1 MTEKKS
7 VKIVKSASA
16 STPDDDTLL
25 NPPAPPINNQ
35 MKHNSDASGDI
46 HSDISNDTDSDIT
59 IDMQKTTNQ
68 SNSVVN
74 ADASTADTTSRIIL
88 TPDEQLAK
96 AKKIAYE
103 RHANQLDKGGN
114 PYINHPKYVAEHVN
128 TVLDKTVAWL
138 HDTIEDTGYTV
149 SMMRADGFDDNVITA
164 VQLLTHKKGEPYLD
178 YIKNLASNE
187 TARNVKIADLHNNMD
202 LTRLPVNDRNTDDV
216 KHRMN
221 KYTKALSILTNTSTD
236 DKHDVS
242 TTSSINADDN
252 ASAADTN
259 QHTASTMNEGTDAD
273 TVSTDNKSDADAD
286 TVSTTAITDS
296 KPDANAADAS
306 SVNNNANTSAN
317 TANTANTNSGN
328 DDNDKSDANTYSDDK
343 SDVNAITNADTSNT
357 NGDDKYT
364 TSDAGNDKSDV
375 SIVSNSNVNTVVD
388 DSDSE
393 PSNDS
398 KVIDDDTADSKIDD
412 DSDKVSNHTSG
423 DGNDSDE
430 LGKDSKA
437 NNKHKRFIDNKHKKN
452 PDDWLASMKWIN
464 KHPISSVL
472 LAVLLCAIAFL
483 MVRPSA
489 IQSIPSNEGF
499 ALLKDS
505 KAVEQVQVQDY
516 TQTVILKLKDDY
528 TRKTDNRNVGKT
540 VSFGWTIGQR
550 EELGKILDKSEYDK
564 GYSVIGYKSNTIS
577 NLFVSLLPV
586 IIIIGF
592 MVYLSKDGGLSG
604 ISGSQGDEKMIS
616 DKPDITFKDVAGED
630 TALIELKEIK
640 DMLAEPEKYEKIGAK
655 LPKGVLLYGPPGTGK
670 TLLAK
675 ALAGEVDANFYYC
688 AASDL
693 VEMFVGLGARRV
705 RNLFAQARKNPG
717 KSIIFF
723 DEIDAI
729 GGSRSNLS
737 EGNSEREQTLNQL
750 LVEMDGF
757 ESTGDIIVLAS
768 TNRVDMLDKALLRP
782 GRFDRQIGVDLPDM
796 KGREEI
802 LAIHARNK
810 QLADDVDLHWVA
822 QNTAGFS
829 GAQLANVVNEAA
841 LMAIREGRDNVTLD
855 DFSEGID
862 RTLMG
867 PKKTTREDYKKS
879 LKLTAYHEAG
889 HALAAMATPGSD
901 PVNKITIL
909 PRSNA
914 LGYTAINS
922 DDDRTNYTCTQLYGQ
937 LNYMLGG
944 WAAEELVFGDV
955 STGPS
960 NDIDKATQLA
970 RDIITKYGFSKKL
983 GIGVWSFDRSD
994 ANALP
999 LSDSTLTIIDNEVST
1014 MIHDAHDNAMLA
1026 LQTNKAV
1033 LDELASKLLDKE
1045 TLTTEDLQPIIA
1057 KVKLIQGHNPAP
1069 YHPIQHP
1076 AVPSM
1081 SE

>member
-1 MTEKKS
+1 MTENIKR
-7 VKIVKSASA
+7 KSASA
-16 STPDDDTLL
+16 SMPDDDNDDTLL
-25 NPPAPPINNQ
+25 NPPAPPANR
-35 MKHNSDASGDI
+35 HSDASGDI
-46 HSDISNDTDSDIT
+46 HSDISNDTNS
-59 IDMQKTTNQ
+59 DMQKTTNQ

-74 ADASTADTTSRIIL
+74 ANNSVNNNTTDSDTTSASTADTASRIIL

-114 PYINHPKYVAEHVN
+114 PYIEHPKYVAEHVN

-216 KHRMN
+216 KRRMN

-236 DKHDVS
+236 DKHNVS
-242 TTSSINADDN
+242 TATSNINADDN
-252 ASAADTN
+252 ASTADTN
-259 QHTASTMNEGTDAD
+259 QHTTGAVNENTDD
-273 TVSTDNKSDADAD
+273 D

-296 KPDANAADAS
+296 KLDANADDDSTA
-306 SVNNNANTSAN
+306 NNNVNTSVN
-317 TANTANTNSGN
+317 TAN
-328 DDNDKSDANTYSDDK
+328 ANTYSDDK
-343 SDVNAITNADTSNT
+343 SDDNDSTSANT
-357 NGDDKYT
+357 ANTSSGDDKST
-364 TSDAGNDKSDV
+364 TSDDG
-375 SIVSNSNVNTVVD
+375 D
-388 DSDSE
+388 D
-393 PSNDS
+393 
-398 KVIDDDTADSKIDD
+398 
-412 DSDKVSNHTSG
+412 
-423 DGNDSDE
+423 NDSDE

-437 NNKHKRFIDNKHKKN
+437 NKHKRFIDNKHKKN
-452 PDDWLASMKWIN
+452 PDDWPASVKWIN

-505 KAVEQVQVQDY
+505 KAVEQVQIQDY

-592 MVYLSKDGGLSG
+592 MIYLSKDGGLSG

-802 LAIHARNK
+802 LSIHARNK

-1026 LQTNKAV
+1026 LRTNKAV

-1057 KVKLIQGHNPAP
+1057 KVKLIQGRNPAP

-1076 AVPSM
+1076 AVSSM

>member
-7 VKIVKSASA
+7 VKTVKSASA
-16 STPDDDTLL
+16 SMPDDDNDDTLL
-25 NPPAPPINNQ
+25 NPPAPPAN
-35 MKHNSDASGDI
+35 HHSDASGDI
-46 HSDISNDTDSDIT
+46 HSDISNDTDSDIN
-59 IDMQKTTNQ
+59 IDIQKTTNQ

-74 ADASTADTTSRIIL
+74 ANNGVNNNTADTTSRIIL

-114 PYINHPKYVAEHVN
+114 PYIEHPKYVAEHVN

-149 SMMRADGFDDNVITA
+149 SMMRADGFDDNVINA

-178 YIKNLASNE
+178 YIKSLASNE

-216 KHRMN
+216 KRRMN

-236 DKHDVS
+236 DKHNAS
-242 TTSSINADDN
+242 TTTSNINADDN
-252 ASAADTN
+252 ARTADTN
-259 QHTASTMNEGTDAD
+259 QHTTSTVNENTDAD
-273 TVSTDNKSDADAD
+273 SASTIAS
-286 TVSTTAITDS
+286 TDS
-296 KPDANAADAS
+296 KPDANAA
-306 SVNNNANTSAN
+306 
-317 TANTANTNSGN
+317 
-328 DDNDKSDANTYSDDK
+328 
-343 SDVNAITNADTSNT
+343 NADTADSTASNNTNISDNTANT
-357 NGDDKYT
+357 NGDDKST
-364 TSDAGNDKSDV
+364 TSDDG
-375 SIVSNSNVNTVVD
+375 D
-388 DSDSE
+388 D
-393 PSNDS
+393 
-398 KVIDDDTADSKIDD
+398 
-412 DSDKVSNHTSG
+412 
-423 DGNDSDE
+423 NDSDE

-437 NNKHKRFIDNKHKKN
+437 NKHKKKN
-452 PDDWLASMKWIN
+452 PDDWPTSVKWIN

-505 KAVEQVQVQDY
+505 KAVEQVQIQDY

-550 EELGKILDKSEYDK
+550 EELGKILDKSDYDK

-1057 KVKLIQGHNPAP
+1057 KVKLIKGRNQAP
-1069 YHPIQHP
+1069 YHPIQHQS
-1076 AVPSM
+1076 VPSM

>member
-1 MTEKKS
+1 MTENIKR
-7 VKIVKSASA
+7 KSASA
-16 STPDDDTLL
+16 STPNDDNNDTLL
-25 NPPAPPINNQ
+25 NPPAPPAN
-35 MKHNSDASGDI
+35 HHSDASGDI
-46 HSDISNDTDSDIT
+46 HSDISNDTDSDIN

-68 SNSVVN
+68 SNTHSDTSV
-74 ADASTADTTSRIIL
+74 STADTTSRIIL

-114 PYINHPKYVAEHVN
+114 PYIEHPKYVAAHVN

-149 SMMRADGFDDNVITA
+149 SMMRADGFDDNVINA

-216 KHRMN
+216 KRRMN
-221 KYTKALSILTNTSTD
+221 KYTKALSILNSTD

-242 TTSSINADDN
+242 TTTNSINA
-252 ASAADTN
+252 STADTN
-259 QHTASTMNEGTDAD
+259 QHTTSIVNESIDAGTVSTNNDDKGTDAGI
-273 TVSTDNKSDADAD
+273 
-286 TVSTTAITDS
+286 VSTTASTDS
-296 KPDANAADAS
+296 KPDDIASTDDVSTASNNTNAS
-306 SVNNNANTSAN
+306 
-317 TANTANTNSGN
+317 ANTANTNS
-328 DDNDKSDANTYSDDK
+328 DSDASN
-343 SDVNAITNADTSNT
+343 NADNT
-357 NGDDKYT
+357 VST
-364 TSDAGNDKSDV
+364 DAGNDADTANTNGNDDKST
-375 SIVSNSNVNTVVD
+375 NSN
-388 DSDSE
+388 
-393 PSNDS
+393 
-398 KVIDDDTADSKIDD
+398 
-412 DSDKVSNHTSG
+412 
-423 DGNDSDE
+423 DGNDKSDE

-437 NNKHKRFIDNKHKKN
+437 NKHKRFIDNKHKKN
-452 PDDWLASMKWIN
+452 PDDWPASVKWIN

-472 LAVLLCAIAFL
+472 LAVLLCFIAFL
-483 MVRPSA
+483 MIRPSA

-505 KAVEQVQVQDY
+505 KDVEQVQVQDY
-516 TQTVILKLKDDY
+516 TQTVILKLKNDY

-550 EELGKILDKSEYDK
+550 EELGKILDKSDYDK

-1081 SE
+1081 SK

>member
-7 VKIVKSASA
+7 VKTVKSASA
-16 STPDDDTLL
+16 STPDDDNDDTLL
-25 NPPAPPINNQ
+25 NPPAPPAN
-35 MKHNSDASGDI
+35 HHGDASGDI

-68 SNSVVN
+68 SNTHSDNSV
-74 ADASTADTTSRIIL
+74 STADTTSRIIL

-114 PYINHPKYVAEHVN
+114 PYIEHPKYVAAHVN

-149 SMMRADGFDDNVITA
+149 SMMRADGFDDNVIAA

-178 YIKNLASNE
+178 YIKSLASNE

-236 DKHDVS
+236 D
-242 TTSSINADDN
+242 N
-252 ASAADTN
+252 ASTADTN
-259 QHTASTMNEGTDAD
+259 QHTTSTVNESIKDSTMNE
-273 TVSTDNKSDADAD
+273 STDAD
-286 TVSTTAITDS
+286 TVSTTASTDS
-296 KPDANAADAS
+296 KPDDIASTDDVSTASNNVNASASTANAD
-306 SVNNNANTSAN
+306 
-317 TANTANTNSGN
+317 
-328 DDNDKSDANTYSDDK
+328 SDDK
-343 SDVNAITNADTSNT
+343 SDVNAS
-357 NGDDKYT
+357 DD
-364 TSDAGNDKSDV
+364 GNDD
-375 SIVSNSNVNTVVD
+375 
-388 DSDSE
+388 
-393 PSNDS
+393 
-398 KVIDDDTADSKIDD
+398 
-412 DSDKVSNHTSG
+412 
-423 DGNDSDE
+423 NDSDE

-437 NNKHKRFIDNKHKKN
+437 NKHKRFIDNKHKKN
-452 PDDWLASMKWIN
+452 PDDWPASVKWVN

-472 LAVLLCAIAFL
+472 LAVLLCFIAFL

-505 KAVEQVQVQDY
+505 KAVEQVQIQDY

-550 EELGKILDKSEYDK
+550 EELGKILDKSDYDK

-592 MVYLSKDGGLSG
+592 MIYLSKDGGLSG
-604 ISGSQGDEKMIS
+604 ISSSQGDEKMIS

-983 GIGVWSFDRSD
+983 GIGVWSFDRND

-1057 KVKLIQGHNPAP
+1057 KVKLIKGHNPAP
-1069 YHPIQHP
+1069 YHPIKHP
-1076 AVPSM
+1076 AVPSI
-1081 SE
+1081 SK

>member
-7 VKIVKSASA
+7 VKTVKSASA
-16 STPDDDTLL
+16 SMPDDDNDDTLL
-25 NPPAPPINNQ
+25 NPPAPPAN
-35 MKHNSDASGDI
+35 HHSDASGDI
-46 HSDISNDTDSDIT
+46 HSDISNDNDS
-59 IDMQKTTNQ
+59 DMQKTTNQ

-74 ADASTADTTSRIIL
+74 ANNSANNNTTDSDTTSASTADTASRIIL

-114 PYINHPKYVAEHVN
+114 PYIEHPKYVAEHVN

-149 SMMRADGFDDNVITA
+149 SMMRADGFDDNVINA

-178 YIKNLASNE
+178 YIKSLASNE

-236 DKHDVS
+236 DKHNAS
-242 TTSSINADDN
+242 TDTSNINADDN
-252 ASAADTN
+252 ASTADTN
-259 QHTASTMNEGTDAD
+259 QHTTSTVNENTDAD
-273 TVSTDNKSDADAD
+273 SASTIAS
-286 TVSTTAITDS
+286 TDS
-296 KPDANAADAS
+296 KPDDNAGNADTDDSTAS
-306 SVNNNANTSAN
+306 NNTNISD
-317 TANTANTNSGN
+317 NTANTNSDN
-328 DDNDKSDANTYSDDK
+328 DDKFDANTSGDASTASTSSGDNK
-343 SDVNAITNADTSNT
+343 S
-357 NGDDKYT
+357 T
-364 TSDAGNDKSDV
+364 TSGDGDDKSDV
-375 SIVSNSNVNTVVD
+375 SIVSNKSSLDDDKHPCSNVSAVVD

-412 DSDKVSNHTSG
+412 DSDKVSNHTSDDG
-423 DGNDSDE
+423 DDNDSDE

-437 NNKHKRFIDNKHKKN
+437 NKHKRFIDNKHKKN
-452 PDDWLASMKWIN
+452 PDEWPASVKWIN

-505 KAVEQVQVQDY
+505 KAVEQVQIQDY

-1057 KVKLIQGHNPAP
+1057 KVKLIQGRNPAP

>member
-7 VKIVKSASA
+7 VKTVKSASA
-16 STPDDDTLL
+16 SMPDDDNDDTLL
-25 NPPAPPINNQ
+25 NPPAPPAN
-35 MKHNSDASGDI
+35 HHSDASGDI
-46 HSDISNDTDSDIT
+46 HSDISNDNDS
-59 IDMQKTTNQ
+59 DMQKTTNQ

-74 ADASTADTTSRIIL
+74 ANNSANNNTTDSDTTSASTADTASRIIL

-178 YIKNLASNE
+178 YIKSLASNE
-187 TARNVKIADLHNNMD
+187 TARNVKIADIHNNMD

-242 TTSSINADDN
+242 TDTSNINANDN
-252 ASAADTN
+252 ASTADTN
-259 QHTASTMNEGTDAD
+259 QHTTSTVNESTDAD
-273 TVSTDNKSDADAD
+273 AA
-286 TVSTTAITDS
+286 STTAITDS
-296 KPDANAADAS
+296 KPDD
-306 SVNNNANTSAN
+306 NANIAD
-317 TANTANTNSGN
+317 TNAG
-328 DDNDKSDANTYSDDK
+328 SDDK
-343 SDVNAITNADTSNT
+343 STASTDSKPDDNASTANNNVNTSADTADT
-357 NGDDKYT
+357 NSGDDKST
-364 TSDAGNDKSDV
+364 TSDAG
-375 SIVSNSNVNTVVD
+375 D
-388 DSDSE
+388 D
-393 PSNDS
+393 
-398 KVIDDDTADSKIDD
+398 
-412 DSDKVSNHTSG
+412 
-423 DGNDSDE
+423 NDSDE

-437 NNKHKRFIDNKHKKN
+437 NKHKRFIDNKHKKN
-452 PDDWLASMKWIN
+452 PDEWPASVKWIN

-1057 KVKLIQGHNPAP
+1057 KVKLIQGRNPAP
-1069 YHPIQHP
+1069 YHPIKHQS
-1076 AVPSM
+1076 VPSM

>member
-1 MTEKKS
+1 MTEN
-7 VKIVKSASA
+7 ITRKSASA
-16 STPDDDTLL
+16 STPDDDNDDTLL
-25 NPPAPPINNQ
+25 NPPAPPANQ
-35 MKHNSDASGDI
+35 HGDVSGDI

-59 IDMQKTTNQ
+59 IDMQKTNNQ
-68 SNSVVN
+68 SNTNSDNSVSTS
-74 ADASTADTTSRIIL
+74 DATSRIIL

-114 PYINHPKYVAEHVN
+114 PYIEHPKYVAEHVN

-149 SMMRADGFDDNVITA
+149 SMMRADGFDDNVIAA

-202 LTRLPVNDRNTDDV
+202 LTRLPVNDRDTDDV

-221 KYTKALSILTNTSTD
+221 KYTKALSILNSTD

-252 ASAADTN
+252 ASTADTN
-259 QHTASTMNEGTDAD
+259 QHTASTVNESTDAG
-273 TVSTDNKSDADAD
+273 
-286 TVSTTAITDS
+286 TVSTTVSTDS
-296 KPDANAADAS
+296 KPDANADNAS
-306 SVNNNANTSAN
+306 TDNVSTASNNANTSAN
-317 TANTANTNSGN
+317 TNC
-328 DDNDKSDANTYSDDK
+328 DDK
-343 SDVNAITNADTSNT
+343 STTNAD
-357 NGDDKYT
+357 GDDKP
-364 TSDAGNDKSDV
+364 DA
-375 SIVSNSNVNTVVD
+375 SIVSNNS
-388 DSDSE
+388 SL
-393 PSNDS
+393 
-398 KVIDDDTADSKIDD
+398 DDDTADSKIDD
-412 DSDKVSNHTSG
+412 DSDKDSNHTTS
-423 DGNDSDE
+423 DDDSDE

-437 NNKHKRFIDNKHKKN
+437 NKHKRFIDNKHKKN
-452 PDDWLASMKWIN
+452 PDDWPASVKWIN

-472 LAVLLCAIAFL
+472 LAVLLCFIAFL

-516 TQTVILKLKDDY
+516 TQTVILKLKNDY

-550 EELGKILDKSEYDK
+550 EELGKILDKSDYDK
-564 GYSVIGYKSNTIS
+564 GYSVIGYKSSTIS
-577 NLFVSLLPV
+577 NLFISLLPV

-1057 KVKLIQGHNPAP
+1057 KVKLIKGRNQAP
-1069 YHPIQHP
+1069 YHPIQNP
-1076 AVPSM
+1076 AVSSM
-1081 SE
+1081 SK

>member
-1 MTEKKS
+1 MTEN
-7 VKIVKSASA
+7 ITRKSASA
-16 STPDDDTLL
+16 STPDDDNDDTLL
-25 NPPAPPINNQ
+25 NPPAPPANQ
-35 MKHNSDASGDI
+35 HGDVSGDI

-59 IDMQKTTNQ
+59 IDMQKTNNQ
-68 SNSVVN
+68 SNTNSDNSVSTS
-74 ADASTADTTSRIIL
+74 DATSRIIL

-114 PYINHPKYVAEHVN
+114 PYIEHPKYVAEHVN

-149 SMMRADGFDDNVITA
+149 SMMRADGFDDNVIAA

-202 LTRLPVNDRNTDDV
+202 LTRLPVNDRDTDDV

-221 KYTKALSILTNTSTD
+221 KYTKALSILNSTD

-242 TTSSINADDN
+242 TATSINADDN
-252 ASAADTN
+252 ASTADTN
-259 QHTASTMNEGTDAD
+259 QHTASTVNESTDAG
-273 TVSTDNKSDADAD
+273 
-286 TVSTTAITDS
+286 TVSTTVSTDS
-296 KPDANAADAS
+296 KPDANADNAS
-306 SVNNNANTSAN
+306 TDNVSTASNNANTSAN
-317 TANTANTNSGN
+317 TNC
-328 DDNDKSDANTYSDDK
+328 DDK
-343 SDVNAITNADTSNT
+343 STTNAD
-357 NGDDKYT
+357 GDDKP
-364 TSDAGNDKSDV
+364 DA
-375 SIVSNSNVNTVVD
+375 SIVSNNS
-388 DSDSE
+388 SL
-393 PSNDS
+393 
-398 KVIDDDTADSKIDD
+398 DDDTADSKIDD
-412 DSDKVSNHTSG
+412 DSDKDSNHTTS
-423 DGNDSDE
+423 DDDSDE

-437 NNKHKRFIDNKHKKN
+437 NKHKRFIDNKHKKN
-452 PDDWLASMKWIN
+452 PDDWPTSVKWIN

-472 LAVLLCAIAFL
+472 LAVLLCFIAFL

-516 TQTVILKLKDDY
+516 TQTVILKLKNDY

-550 EELGKILDKSEYDK
+550 EELGKILDKSDYDK
-564 GYSVIGYKSNTIS
+564 GYSVIGYKSSTIS
-577 NLFVSLLPV
+577 NLFISLLPV

-1026 LQTNKAV
+1026 LKTNKAV

-1057 KVKLIQGHNPAP
+1057 KVKLIKGRNPAP
-1069 YHPIQHP
+1069 YHPIQNP
-1076 AVPSM
+1076 AVSSM
-1081 SE
+1081 SK

>member
-7 VKIVKSASA
+7 VKTVKSASA
-16 STPDDDTLL
+16 SMPDDDNDDTLL
-25 NPPAPPINNQ
+25 NPPAPPANHQ

-46 HSDISNDTDSDIT
+46 YSDISNDTDSDIN
-59 IDMQKTTNQ
+59 IDMQKTTTNQ

-74 ADASTADTTSRIIL
+74 ANNNVNNNTTDVVNIANNNVNNNITTDSDTTSASTTDATSRIIL

-114 PYINHPKYVAEHVN
+114 PYIEHPKYVAEHVN

-149 SMMRADGFDDNVITA
+149 SMMRADGFDDNVINA

-216 KHRMN
+216 KRRMN

-236 DKHDVS
+236 DKHNVS
-242 TTSSINADDN
+242 TDTSSANN
-252 ASAADTN
+252 ASTADTN
-259 QHTASTMNEGTDAD
+259 QHTTGAVNENTDD
-273 TVSTDNKSDADAD
+273 D
-286 TVSTTAITDS
+286 TVSTTAITDSKLDANAGTVSTDS

-306 SVNNNANTSAN
+306 SANNNANTSAS
-317 TANTANTNSGN
+317 TANTNSGY
-328 DDNDKSDANTYSDDK
+328 DDKFDANASGDASTANTSSGNDKS
-343 SDVNAITNADTSNT
+343 
-357 NGDDKYT
+357 T
-364 TSDAGNDKSDV
+364 TSDAGNDKSD
-375 SIVSNSNVNTVVD
+375 
-388 DSDSE
+388 
-393 PSNDS
+393 
-398 KVIDDDTADSKIDD
+398 
-412 DSDKVSNHTSG
+412 
-423 DGNDSDE
+423 E
-430 LGKDSKA
+430 LGKDSKD
-437 NNKHKRFIDNKHKKN
+437 NKHKRFIDNKHKKN
-452 PDDWLASMKWIN
+452 PDDWPASVKWIN

-505 KAVEQVQVQDY
+505 KAVEQVQIQDY

-592 MVYLSKDGGLSG
+592 MIYLSKDGGLSG

-1057 KVKLIQGHNPAP
+1057 KVKLIQGRNPAP

-1076 AVPSM
+1076 AVSSM
-1081 SE
+1081 NE

>member
-1 MTEKKS
+1 MTENIKR
-7 VKIVKSASA
+7 KSASA
-16 STPDDDTLL
+16 SMPDDDNDDTLL
-25 NPPAPPINNQ
+25 NPPAPPMN
-35 MKHNSDASGDI
+35 HHGDASGDI
-46 HSDISNDTDSDIT
+46 HSDISNDTDSDIN

-74 ADASTADTTSRIIL
+74 ANNSVDNNTNDVVNSANSSANNNITDATSRIIL

-221 KYTKALSILTNTSTD
+221 KYTKALSILTNNSTD
-236 DKHDVS
+236 DKHDAS
-242 TTSSINADDN
+242 T
-252 ASAADTN
+252 ADTN
-259 QHTASTMNEGTDAD
+259 QHTTSTVNESTDAD
-273 TVSTDNKSDADAD
+273 TASTDNKPDANAG

-296 KPDANAADAS
+296 RLDDSAADAS
-306 SVNNNANTSAN
+306 TVSTDSKPDDNVSTVNNNVNTSAD
-317 TANTANTNSGN
+317 TADTNSA
-328 DDNDKSDANTYSDDK
+328 DDDK
-343 SDVNAITNADTSNT
+343 SDVNAITNADTANT
-357 NGDDKYT
+357 NDDDKST
-364 TSDAGNDKSDV
+364 TSDD
-375 SIVSNSNVNTVVD
+375 
-388 DSDSE
+388 
-393 PSNDS
+393 
-398 KVIDDDTADSKIDD
+398 
-412 DSDKVSNHTSG
+412 G
-423 DGNDSDE
+423 DGDDSDE

-437 NNKHKRFIDNKHKKN
+437 NKHKRFIDNKHKKN
-452 PDDWLASMKWIN
+452 PDDWPTSVKWIN

-505 KAVEQVQVQDY
+505 KAVEQVQIQDY

-1057 KVKLIQGHNPAP
+1057 KVKLIQGRNQAP

-1076 AVPSM
+1076 AAPSM

>member
-1 MTEKKS
+1 M
-7 VKIVKSASA
+7 
-16 STPDDDTLL
+16 
-25 NPPAPPINNQ
+25 
-35 MKHNSDASGDI
+35 
-46 HSDISNDTDSDIT
+46 
-59 IDMQKTTNQ
+59 
-68 SNSVVN
+68 N
-74 ADASTADTTSRIIL
+74 A
-88 TPDEQLAK
+88 
-96 AKKIAYE
+96 
-103 RHANQLDKGGN
+103 
-114 PYINHPKYVAEHVN
+114 
-128 TVLDKTVAWL
+128 
-138 HDTIEDTGYTV
+138 
-149 SMMRADGFDDNVITA
+149 
-164 VQLLTHKKGEPYLD
+164 
-178 YIKNLASNE
+178 
-187 TARNVKIADLHNNMD
+187 
-202 LTRLPVNDRNTDDV
+202 
-216 KHRMN
+216 
-221 KYTKALSILTNTSTD
+221 
-236 DKHDVS
+236 
-242 TTSSINADDN
+242 
-252 ASAADTN
+252 
-259 QHTASTMNEGTDAD
+259 
-273 TVSTDNKSDADAD
+273 
-286 TVSTTAITDS
+286 
-296 KPDANAADAS
+296 
-306 SVNNNANTSAN
+306 
-317 TANTANTNSGN
+317 
-328 DDNDKSDANTYSDDK
+328 
-343 SDVNAITNADTSNT
+343 
-357 NGDDKYT
+357 
-364 TSDAGNDKSDV
+364 
-375 SIVSNSNVNTVVD
+375 VVD
-388 DSDSE
+388 DADSE

-398 KVIDDDTADSKIDD
+398 KVVDDDTADSKIDD
-412 DSDKVSNHTSG
+412 DSDKVSNHTASDDG
-423 DGNDSDE
+423 DDNDSDE

-437 NNKHKRFIDNKHKKN
+437 NKHKRFIDNKHKKN
-452 PDDWLASMKWIN
+452 PDDWTASVKWIN

-505 KAVEQVQVQDY
+505 KAVEQVQIQDY

-550 EELGKILDKSEYDK
+550 EELGKILDKSDYDK

-592 MVYLSKDGGLSG
+592 MIYLSKDGGLSG
-604 ISGSQGDEKMIS
+604 ISGRQGDEKMIS

-1033 LDELASKLLDKE
+1033 LDELAGKLLDKE

-1069 YHPIQHP
+1069 YHPIKHP

>member
-1 MTEKKS
+1 MTENIKATKTAS
-7 VKIVKSASA
+7 ISA
-16 STPDDDTLL
+16 PDNDNDDTLL
-25 NPPAPPINNQ
+25 NPPAPPAN
-35 MKHNSDASGDI
+35 HHSDASGDI

-74 ADASTADTTSRIIL
+74 ANSSVNNNTADTTSRIIL

-114 PYINHPKYVAEHVN
+114 PYIEHPKYVAEHVN

-149 SMMRADGFDDNVITA
+149 SMMRADGFDDNVINA

-216 KHRMN
+216 KRRIN
-221 KYTKALSILTNTSTD
+221 KYTKALSILTNNSTD
-236 DKHDVS
+236 DKHNVS
-242 TTSSINADDN
+242 TATSNINA
-252 ASAADTN
+252 STADTN
-259 QHTASTMNEGTDAD
+259 QHTTSTVNEGTDAD
-273 TVSTDNKSDADAD
+273 TVSTTASTDSKSDANAD
-286 TVSTTAITDS
+286 TVSTTASIDS
-296 KPDANAADAS
+296 KLDENAANASTND
-306 SVNNNANTSAN
+306 NDNNANTASTNSSDNDKHDTNASGDAD
-317 TANTANTNSGN
+317 TAGTNSGN
-328 DDNDKSDANTYSDDK
+328 DDKDK
-343 SDVNAITNADTSNT
+343 
-357 NGDDKYT
+357 
-364 TSDAGNDKSDV
+364 
-375 SIVSNSNVNTVVD
+375 
-388 DSDSE
+388 
-393 PSNDS
+393 
-398 KVIDDDTADSKIDD
+398 
-412 DSDKVSNHTSG
+412 
-423 DGNDSDE
+423 SDE

-437 NNKHKRFIDNKHKKN
+437 NKHKRFIDNKHKKN
-452 PDDWLASMKWIN
+452 PDDWPASVKWIN

-483 MVRPSA
+483 MVRPNA

-516 TQTVILKLKDDY
+516 TQTVILKLKNDY

-550 EELGKILDKSEYDK
+550 EELGKILDKSDYNK

-592 MVYLSKDGGLSG
+592 MIYLSKDGGLSG

-862 RTLMG
+862 RTIMG

-999 LSDSTLTIIDNEVST
+999 LSDSTLTTIDNEVST

-1026 LQTNKAV
+1026 LRTNRAV
-1033 LDELASKLLDKE
+1033 LEELAGKLLDKE

-1057 KVKLIQGHNPAP
+1057 KVKPIQGRNPAP
-1069 YHPIQHP
+1069 YHPIKSLT
-1076 AVPSM
+1076 ASSM

>member
-7 VKIVKSASA
+7 VKTVKSASA
-16 STPDDDTLL
+16 STPNDDNDDTLL
-25 NPPAPPINNQ
+25 NPPAPPANHQI
-35 MKHNSDASGDI
+35 KHNGDASGDI

-68 SNSVVN
+68 SNTHSDNSV
-74 ADASTADTTSRIIL
+74 STADTTSRIIL

-114 PYINHPKYVAEHVN
+114 PYIEHPKYVAEHVN

-242 TTSSINADDN
+242 TATSINADDN
-252 ASAADTN
+252 ASTADTN
-259 QHTASTMNEGTDAD
+259 QHTAGTVNESIDAD
-273 TVSTDNKSDADAD
+273 TVNTGSDDA
-286 TVSTTAITDS
+286 STTASTDS
-296 KPDANAADAS
+296 KPDANADTVSTDSKQDANVS
-306 SVNNNANTSAN
+306 TASNNVNTSAN
-317 TANTANTNSGN
+317 TANIN
-328 DDNDKSDANTYSDDK
+328 DDTTSISDGSDDKSDANGDDA
-343 SDVNAITNADTSNT
+343 NTANTNT
-357 NGDDKYT
+357 NGDDKST
-364 TSDAGNDKSDV
+364 TSDA
-375 SIVSNSNVNTVVD
+375 
-388 DSDSE
+388 
-393 PSNDS
+393 
-398 KVIDDDTADSKIDD
+398 
-412 DSDKVSNHTSG
+412 
-423 DGNDSDE
+423 GNDSDE

-437 NNKHKRFIDNKHKKN
+437 NKHKRFIDNKHKKN
-452 PDDWLASMKWIN
+452 PDDWPASVKWIN

-472 LAVLLCAIAFL
+472 LAVLLCFIAFL

-505 KAVEQVQVQDY
+505 KAVEQVQIQDY
-516 TQTVILKLKDDY
+516 TQTVILKLKNDY

-550 EELGKILDKSEYDK
+550 EELGKILDKSDYDK

-889 HALAAMATPGSD
+889 HALAAMATPSSD

-909 PRSNA
+909 PRYNA

-983 GIGVWSFDRSD
+983 GIGVWSFDRND

-1026 LQTNKAV
+1026 LRTNKAV

-1045 TLTTEDLQPIIA
+1045 TLTTDDLQPIIA
-1057 KVKLIQGHNPAP
+1057 KVKLIQGRNPAP
-1069 YHPIQHP
+1069 YHPIKHP
-1076 AVPSM
+1076 AAASSM

>member
-7 VKIVKSASA
+7 VKTVKSASA
-16 STPDDDTLL
+16 STPDDDNDDTLL
-25 NPPAPPINNQ
+25 NPPAPPANHHL
-35 MKHNSDASGDI
+35 KHNGDASGDI
-46 HSDISNDTDSDIT
+46 HSDISNDTDSDIN

-68 SNSVVN
+68 SNSAVN
-74 ADASTADTTSRIIL
+74 ADTTSRIIL

-114 PYINHPKYVAEHVN
+114 PYINHPKYVAAHVN

-149 SMMRADGFDDNVITA
+149 SMMRADGFDDNVINA

-216 KHRMN
+216 KRRMN

-236 DKHDVS
+236 DKHNAS
-242 TTSSINADDN
+242 TATSNINADDN
-252 ASAADTN
+252 VSTADTN
-259 QHTASTMNEGTDAD
+259 QHTTGTMNESIDAGTA
-273 TVSTDNKSDADAD
+273 S
-286 TVSTTAITDS
+286 TDS
-296 KPDANAADAS
+296 KPDDIAS
-306 SVNNNANTSAN
+306 NDDVSIASNNANTS
-317 TANTANTNSGN
+317 ANTANTNSGN

-343 SDVNAITNADTSNT
+343 SDVNAITNADTANT

-375 SIVSNSNVNTVVD
+375 SIVSNSNVNAVVD
-388 DSDSE
+388 DSESE
-393 PSNDS
+393 SSNDS
-398 KVIDDDTADSKIDD
+398 KVSDDDTADSKIDD
-412 DSDKVSNHTSG
+412 DSDKVSNHTSD
-423 DGNDSDE
+423 DGNDDNDSDE
-430 LGKDSKA
+430 LGKYSKA
-437 NNKHKRFIDNKHKKN
+437 NKHKRFIDNKHKKKN
-452 PDDWLASMKWIN
+452 PDDWPASVKWIN

-472 LAVLLCAIAFL
+472 LTVLLCFIAFL

-505 KAVEQVQVQDY
+505 KAVEQVQIQDY

-550 EELGKILDKSEYDK
+550 EELGKILDKSDYDK

-1057 KVKLIQGHNPAP
+1057 KVKLIQGRNPAP
-1069 YHPIQHP
+1069 YHPIKYP

>member
-7 VKIVKSASA
+7 VKTVKSVSA
-16 STPDDDTLL
+16 SMPDDDNDDTLL
-25 NPPAPPINNQ
+25 NPPAPPAN
-35 MKHNSDASGDI
+35 HHSDASGDI
-46 HSDISNDTDSDIT
+46 HSDISNDTNSDIN

-74 ADASTADTTSRIIL
+74 ANNSANNNTTDADTTSASTTDATSRIIL

-114 PYINHPKYVAEHVN
+114 PYIEHPKYVAEHVN

-149 SMMRADGFDDNVITA
+149 SMMRADGFDDNVINA

-178 YIKNLASNE
+178 YIKKLASNE

-221 KYTKALSILTNTSTD
+221 KYTKALSILTNTNTNTD
-236 DKHDVS
+236 DKHNAS
-242 TTSSINADDN
+242 TANSNINADDN
-252 ASAADTN
+252 ASTADTN
-259 QHTASTMNEGTDAD
+259 QHTTSTVNESINAD
-273 TVSTDNKSDADAD
+273 TASTDNKSDANAD

-296 KPDANAADAS
+296 KPDDNDADAS
-306 SVNNNANTSAN
+306 SANNNANTSAN
-317 TANTANTNSGN
+317 TTNTNSG
-328 DDNDKSDANTYSDDK
+328 DDK
-343 SDVNAITNADTSNT
+343 S
-357 NGDDKYT
+357 T
-364 TSDAGNDKSDV
+364 TSDADDDKSDV
-375 SIVSNSNVNTVVD
+375 SIASNNSSLDDDKHPRSNVSAVVD
-388 DSDSE
+388 DSDSD

-398 KVIDDDTADSKIDD
+398 KVIDDDTADSKIDA
-412 DSDKVSNHTSG
+412 DSDNDSNHTTSD
-423 DGNDSDE
+423 DGYDNDSDE

-437 NNKHKRFIDNKHKKN
+437 NKHKRFIDNKHKKN
-452 PDDWLASMKWIN
+452 PDDWPASVKWIN

-505 KAVEQVQVQDY
+505 KAVEQVQIQDY

-592 MVYLSKDGGLSG
+592 MIYLSKDGGLSG

-705 RNLFAQARKNPG
+705 RNLFAQARKNQG

-822 QNTAGFS
+822 QNTSGFS

-1069 YHPIQHP
+1069 YHPIKHQS
-1076 AVPSM
+1076 VPSM

>member
-1 MTEKKS
+1 MTEN
-7 VKIVKSASA
+7 ITRKSASA
-16 STPDDDTLL
+16 SMPDDDNDDTLL
-25 NPPAPPINNQ
+25 NPPAPPANHQI
-35 MKHNSDASGDI
+35 KHNGDASSDI

-68 SNSVVN
+68 SNTHSDTSV
-74 ADASTADTTSRIIL
+74 STADTTSRIIL
-88 TPDEQLAK
+88 TPDEQLSK

-114 PYINHPKYVAEHVN
+114 PYINHPKYVAAHVN

-149 SMMRADGFDDNVITA
+149 SMMRADGFDDNVINA

-202 LTRLPVNDRNTDDV
+202 LTRLPVNDRDTDDV

-242 TTSSINADDN
+242 TATSINADDN
-252 ASAADTN
+252 ASTADTN
-259 QHTASTMNEGTDAD
+259 QHTTSTVNESIKDNTINEGTDAD
-273 TVSTDNKSDADAD
+273 TVST
-286 TVSTTAITDS
+286 TASTDS
-296 KPDANAADAS
+296 KPDDNASTVSNNDDNT
-306 SVNNNANTSAN
+306 VNNNA
-317 TANTANTNSGN
+317 GN
-328 DDNDKSDANTYSDDK
+328 D
-343 SDVNAITNADTSNT
+343 ADTANT
-357 NGDDKYT
+357 NGDDKST
-364 TSDAGNDKSDV
+364 TSDA
-375 SIVSNSNVNTVVD
+375 
-388 DSDSE
+388 
-393 PSNDS
+393 
-398 KVIDDDTADSKIDD
+398 
-412 DSDKVSNHTSG
+412 
-423 DGNDSDE
+423 GNDSDE

-437 NNKHKRFIDNKHKKN
+437 NKHKRFIDNKHKKN
-452 PDDWLASMKWIN
+452 PDDWPTSVKWIN

-505 KAVEQVQVQDY
+505 KAVEQVQIQDY
-516 TQTVILKLKDDY
+516 SQTVILKLKDDY

-1026 LQTNKAV
+1026 LRTNRAV

-1057 KVKLIQGHNPAP
+1057 KVKLIQGRNPAP

-1076 AVPSM
+1076 AS
-1081 SE
+1081 SSTKYE

>member
-7 VKIVKSASA
+7 VKTVKSASA
-16 STPDDDTLL
+16 STPDDDNDDTLL
-25 NPPAPPINNQ
+25 NPPAPPANHHL
-35 MKHNSDASGDI
+35 KHNGDASGDI
-46 HSDISNDTDSDIT
+46 HSDISNDTDSDIN

-68 SNSVVN
+68 SNSAVN
-74 ADASTADTTSRIIL
+74 ADTTSRIIL

-114 PYINHPKYVAEHVN
+114 PYINHPKYVAAHVN

-149 SMMRADGFDDNVITA
+149 SMMRADGFDDNVINA

-216 KHRMN
+216 KRRMN

-236 DKHDVS
+236 DKHNAS
-242 TTSSINADDN
+242 TATSNINADDN
-252 ASAADTN
+252 VSTADTN
-259 QHTASTMNEGTDAD
+259 QHTTGTMNESIDAGTA
-273 TVSTDNKSDADAD
+273 S
-286 TVSTTAITDS
+286 TDS
-296 KPDANAADAS
+296 KPDDIAS
-306 SVNNNANTSAN
+306 NDDVSIASNNANTS
-317 TANTANTNSGN
+317 ANTANTNSGN

-343 SDVNAITNADTSNT
+343 SDVNAITNADTANT

-375 SIVSNSNVNTVVD
+375 SIVSNSNVNAVVD
-388 DSDSE
+388 DSESE
-393 PSNDS
+393 SSNDS
-398 KVIDDDTADSKIDD
+398 KVSDDDTADSKIDD
-412 DSDKVSNHTSG
+412 DSDKVSNHTSD
-423 DGNDSDE
+423 DGNDDNDSDE
-430 LGKDSKA
+430 LGKYSKA
-437 NNKHKRFIDNKHKKN
+437 NKHKRFIDNKHKKKN
-452 PDDWLASMKWIN
+452 PDDWPASVKWIN

-472 LAVLLCAIAFL
+472 LTVLLCFIAFL

-505 KAVEQVQVQDY
+505 KAVEQVQIQDY

-550 EELGKILDKSEYDK
+550 EELGKILDKSDYDK

-592 MVYLSKDGGLSG
+592 MIYLSKDGGLSG
-604 ISGSQGDEKMIS
+604 ISGRQGDEKMIS

-1057 KVKLIQGHNPAP
+1057 KVKLIQGRNPAP
-1069 YHPIQHP
+1069 YHPIKYP

>member
-1 MTEKKS
+1 MTEN
-7 VKIVKSASA
+7 ITRKSASA
-16 STPDDDTLL
+16 STPDDDNDDTLL
-25 NPPAPPINNQ
+25 NPPAPPANHQI
-35 MKHNSDASGDI
+35 KHNGDASGDI
-46 HSDISNDTDSDIT
+46 NSDISSDTDSDIT

-68 SNSVVN
+68 SNTHSDTSV
-74 ADASTADTTSRIIL
+74 STADTTSRIIL
-88 TPDEQLAK
+88 TPDEQLDK

-114 PYINHPKYVAEHVN
+114 PYIEHPKYVAEHVS

-149 SMMRADGFDDNVITA
+149 SMMRADGFDDNVINA

-202 LTRLPVNDRNTDDV
+202 LTRLPVNDRDTDDV

-236 DKHDVS
+236 DKHDKHDVS
-242 TTSSINADDN
+242 TATNSINADDN
-252 ASAADTN
+252 ASTADTN
-259 QHTASTMNEGTDAD
+259 QHTASTVNESIKDSTMNEGTDAG
-273 TVSTDNKSDADAD
+273 
-286 TVSTTAITDS
+286 TVSTTASTDS
-296 KPDANAADAS
+296 KPDDNASTDDAS
-306 SVNNNANTSAN
+306 TASNNANTSAN
-317 TANTANTNSGN
+317 TANTNDDSDASNNAVSTNGGN
-328 DDNDKSDANTYSDDK
+328 D
-343 SDVNAITNADTSNT
+343 ADTANT
-357 NGDDKYT
+357 NGDDKST
-364 TSDAGNDKSDV
+364 TGDAGNDKHDV
-375 SIVSNSNVNTVVD
+375 SIVSNNSSLDDDKLPRSNVNDVVD

-398 KVIDDDTADSKIDD
+398 KVIDDDTAD
-412 DSDKVSNHTSG
+412 DSDKVSNHTTSDDG
-423 DGNDSDE
+423 DDSDE

-437 NNKHKRFIDNKHKKN
+437 NKHKRFIDKKKN
-452 PDDWLASMKWIN
+452 PDDWPTSVKWIN

-505 KAVEQVQVQDY
+505 KAVEQVQIQDY
-516 TQTVILKLKDDY
+516 TQTVILKLKNDY

-592 MVYLSKDGGLSG
+592 MIYLSKDGGLSG
-604 ISGSQGDEKMIS
+604 ISGSQGDEKMVS

-810 QLADDVDLHWVA
+810 QLADDVDMHWVA

-1057 KVKLIQGHNPAP
+1057 KVKLIKGRNQAP

-1076 AVPSM
+1076 AAPSM

>member
-1 MTEKKS
+1 MTENIKATKT
-7 VKIVKSASA
+7 ASINKQ
-16 STPDDDTLL
+16 DDDNDDTLL
-25 NPPAPPINNQ
+25 NPPAPPANHTRNR
-35 MKHNSDASGDI
+35 NSDANSDI
-46 HSDISNDTDSDIT
+46 HDDITSDINGDMN
-59 IDMQKTTNQ
+59 IDMQKTTNHTESNQ
-68 SNSVVN
+68 SNTHSDNSAVSADNNESTVKSIDLHVNDYTNDADTNNMNNSDYNANNSVN
-74 ADASTADTTSRIIL
+74 SNITADTNSRIIL

-114 PYINHPKYVAEHVN
+114 PYIEHPKYVAAHVN

-138 HDTIEDTGYTV
+138 HDTIEDTGYTA
-149 SMMRADGFDDNVITA
+149 SMMRADGFDDNVINA

-178 YIKNLASNE
+178 YIKSLTSNE
-187 TARNVKIADLHNNMD
+187 TAKNVKIADLHNNMD
-202 LTRLPVNDRNTDDV
+202 LTRLPVNERDTDDV
-216 KHRMN
+216 KRRMN
-221 KYTKALSILTNTSTD
+221 KYTKALSILTNTNTTSD
-236 DKHDVS
+236 DKHDANN
-242 TTSSINADDN
+242 TATSSINADD
-252 ASAADTN
+252 AHTADTN
-259 QHTASTMNEGTDAD
+259 QSHATNTTVNTSNDDNERIDA
-273 TVSTDNKSDADAD
+273 N
-286 TVSTTAITDS
+286 TVSTTASTDS
-296 KPDANAADAS
+296 KLTVSA
-306 SVNNNANTSAN
+306 NNASTN
-317 TANTANTNSGN
+317 TASTNAS
-328 DDNDKSDANTYSDDK
+328 DDDKHDTNAVNDK
-343 SDVNAITNADTSNT
+343 SDVNASD
-357 NGDDKYT
+357 DDK
-364 TSDAGNDKSDV
+364 SDVDV
-375 SIVSNSNVNTVVD
+375 SIVSNDGSLDDDKHQRSIVSAGTEDSNSESD
-388 DSDSE
+388 DSNS
-393 PSNDS
+393 
-398 KVIDDDTADSKIDD
+398 
-412 DSDKVSNHTSG
+412 
-423 DGNDSDE
+423 
-430 LGKDSKA
+430 KDSK
-437 NNKHKRFIDNKHKKN
+437 NNKKHKLFTANKNKKN
-452 PDDWLASMKWIN
+452 PDDWPTSVKWVN
-464 KHPISSVL
+464 KHPIASVL
-472 LAVLLCAIAFL
+472 LTVLFCAIAIL
-483 MVRPSA
+483 MVRPSS

-505 KAVEQVQVQDY
+505 KAVEQVQIQDY
-516 TQTVILKLKDDY
+516 SQNVIIKLKDDY

-550 EELGKILDKSEYDK
+550 EELGKILDKSDYAK
-564 GYSVIGYKSNTIS
+564 GYNVIGYKNNTLS
-577 NLFVSLLPV
+577 NLFISLFPV
-586 IIIIGF
+586 ILIIGF
-592 MVYLSKDGGLSG
+592 MMYISKDGGLSG
-604 ISGSQGDEKMIS
+604 ISGSQGDEKMVS
-616 DKPDITFKDVAGED
+616 NKPNITFKDVAGED

-705 RNLFAQARKNPG
+705 RNLFTQARKNPG

-757 ESTGDIIVLAS
+757 ESTGNIIVLAS

-802 LAIHARNK
+802 LAVHARNK

-841 LMAIREGRDNVTLD
+841 LMAIRDGRDNVTLD

-1026 LQTNKAV
+1026 LRTNRAV
-1033 LDELASKLLDKE
+1033 LEELAGKLLDKE

-1057 KVKLIQGHNPAP
+1057 KVKPIQGRNPAP
-1069 YHPIQHP
+1069 YHPIKSSL
-1076 AVPSM
+1076 ASSM
-1081 SE
+1081 SEGVS